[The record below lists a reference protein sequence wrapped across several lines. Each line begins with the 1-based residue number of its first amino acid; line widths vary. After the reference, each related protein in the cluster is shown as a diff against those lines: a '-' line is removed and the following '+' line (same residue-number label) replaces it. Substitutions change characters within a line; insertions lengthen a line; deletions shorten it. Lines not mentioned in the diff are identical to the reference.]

1 MRKLTVL
8 NVNVPNNI
16 ALKYIKKYGQKINR
30 HFKNKDIEM
39 AYKRR
44 QVFSTISYQGNTNLN
59 YTEIPL
65 NKNKCVC
72 TPKVMFTRM
81 LTAGFFTITPNW
93 RQLSVNSRMDK

>member
-44 QVFSTISYQGNTNLN
+44 
-59 YTEIPL
+59 
-65 NKNKCVC
+65 
-72 TPKVMFTRM
+72 
-81 LTAGFFTITPNW
+81 
-93 RQLSVNSRMDK
+93 